1 MTLYEMKQELLSGK
15 TIFDL
20 PLRVVY
26 YARVS
31 TEKEEQINSL
41 ENQVSFF
48 ENYIRKNVNWTFIR
62 GYVDEGISGTT
73 SLKREQFMQ
82 MIEDSKKDEFDL
94 IVAKEV
100 SRFSRDTIDSLYY
113 TRKLLEYDVCVYFLS
128 DNIITASNDGELRLT
143 IMSSMAQ
150 DEVRKISERTKFGF
164 KRAIEKGTVLGTNN
178 IWGYK
183 KEKGKLVIDEMEA
196 PLIRTIFNTY
206 ANNQKIGLKKLSI
219 ELAKQGYYNRNGNVI
234 HQNTLKKIIQ
244 NPKYKGYYTG
254 GLSTVVDYRTKKRN
268 FYEKQEWKV
277 FKDYEKVPP
286 IVSEELWDK
295 ANQKLLS
302 RSKSAKMYQK
312 HQTTYPLS
320 GKLYCKKHN
329 CGFVRKIRHYKN
341 KEDVIYWYCGD
352 FHKKGK
358 KNCVPACFK
367 EEDLYNILLIVFK
380 KYEIYKEEIAEEL
393 MSFYLELS
401 KEEENIEKEEKI
413 INEIKVLENKKD
425 KLLDLALDGFLSK
438 EELLV
443 KKISIEKE
451 ISSLNLK
458 LKEIEDKKNQ
468 VSNSKQSFKQ
478 YSKNLKENI
487 LKELVITKDNL
498 ETYIGEL
505 LDKIIVKKL
514 ETAKENIKNA
524 ENLENEKY
532 NVENSNDNKIKS
544 EVSLKIIL
552 AGNNIIKYGIP
563 VKLRQVSQ
571 IKKNKVADLK
581 NLPLCH
587 SHAHGNHLF
596 STTTSFFE
604 KAIHIK
610 CNSR

>member
-1 MTLYEMKQELLSGK
+1 MTLYEMKQELLFGK

-48 ENYIRKNVNWTFIR
+48 ENYIRKNANWTFIR

-82 MIEDSKKDEFDL
+82 MIDNSQKDEFDL

-196 PLIRTIFNTY
+196 PLIRTIFETY

-219 ELAKQGYYNRNGNVI
+219 LLAEQGYYNRNGNMI
-234 HQNTLKKIIQ
+234 HQNTLKEIIQ

-268 FYEKQEWKV
+268 FYDKQEWKV
-277 FKDYEKVPP
+277 FKDYERVPP

-312 HQTTYPLS
+312 HQTIYPLS
-320 GKLYCKKHN
+320 GKLYCKKHK

-341 KEDVIYWYCGD
+341 KEDVIYWYCGE

-401 KEEENIEKEEKI
+401 KEEENIEKEKKI
-413 INEIKVLENKKD
+413 INEIKVLKNKKD

-438 EELLV
+438 EELQI
-443 KKISIEKE
+443 KKVSIEKE

-458 LKEIEDKKNQ
+458 LREIEDKKNQ

-478 YSKNLKENI
+478 YSKTLKENI

-505 LDKIIVKKL
+505 LDKIIVEEL
-514 ETAKENIKNA
+514 EQETQV
-524 ENLENEKY
+524 Y
-532 NVENSNDNKIKS
+532 
-544 EVSLKIIL
+544 LKIIL

-587 SHAHGNHLF
+587 SHAHGNYLF
-596 STTTSFFE
+596 TTTTCFLKKF
-604 KAIHIK
+604 IHIK
-610 CNSR
+610 SNSRQIS

>member
-1 MTLYEMKQELLSGK
+1 
-15 TIFDL
+15 
-20 PLRVVY
+20 
-26 YARVS
+26 
-31 TEKEEQINSL
+31 
-41 ENQVSFF
+41 
-48 ENYIRKNVNWTFIR
+48 
-62 GYVDEGISGTT
+62 
-73 SLKREQFMQ
+73 MQ

-100 SRFSRDTIDSLYY
+100 SRFSRDTIDSLFY
-113 TRKLLEYDVCVYFLS
+113 TRKLLDYNVCVYFLS

-196 PLIRTIFNTY
+196 PLIRTIFDTY

-268 FYEKQEWKV
+268 FYDKKEWKV
-277 FKDYEKVPP
+277 SKDYEKVPP
-286 IVSEELWDK
+286 IVSEELWEK

-312 HQTTYPLS
+312 HQTIYPLS
-320 GKLYCKKHN
+320 GKLYCKKHK

-341 KEDVIYWYCGD
+341 KEDVIYWYCRD

-380 KYEIYKEEIAEEL
+380 KYEIYKEEIAEDL
-393 MSFYLELS
+393 MSFYIEFS

-425 KLLDLALDGFLSK
+425 KLLDLTLDGFLSK
-438 EELLV
+438 KESQL
-443 KKISIEKE
+443 KKVSIEKE
-451 ISSLNLK
+451 ISNLNVK
-458 LKEIEDKKNQ
+458 LKEIEDKKKQ
-468 VSNSKQSFKQ
+468 VGTCKQPFKQ
-478 YSKNLKENI
+478 YSKKLKEYV

-498 ETYIGEL
+498 ETFIEEL
-505 LDKIIVKKL
+505 LDKIIV
-514 ETAKENIKNA
+514 
-524 ENLENEKY
+524 ENLEQETVNTKNIQNIDQIENSEKIENEEY
-532 NVENSNDNKIKS
+532 NVENNTDNKT
-544 EVSLKIIL
+544 ETQMYLKIIL
-552 AGNNIIKYGIP
+552 AGNNITKYRIP
-563 VKLRQVSQ
+563 
-571 IKKNKVADLK
+571 I
-581 NLPLCH
+581 
-587 SHAHGNHLF
+587 
-596 STTTSFFE
+596 
-604 KAIHIK
+604 
-610 CNSR
+610 

>member
-1 MTLYEMKQELLSGK
+1 MTLYEMKQELLFGK

-48 ENYIRKNVNWTFIR
+48 ENYIRKNANWTFIR

-82 MIEDSKKDEFDL
+82 MIDNSQKDEFDL

-183 KEKGKLVIDEMEA
+183 KEKGKLVIDEVEA

-206 ANNQKIGLKKLSI
+206 VNNQKIGLKKLSI
-219 ELAKQGYYNRNGNVI
+219 LLAEQGYYNRNGNMI

-268 FYEKQEWKV
+268 FYDKQEWKV

-320 GKLYCKKHN
+320 GKLYCKKHK

-367 EEDLYNILLIVFK
+367 EEDLYNILLIIFK

-401 KEEENIEKEEKI
+401 KEEENIEKEKKI
-413 INEIKVLENKKD
+413 INEIKVLKNKKD

-438 EELLV
+438 EELQI
-443 KKISIEKE
+443 KKVSIEKE
-451 ISSLNLK
+451 ISSLNVK

-478 YSKNLKENI
+478 YSKKLKENI

-498 ETYIGEL
+498 ETYIEEL
-505 LDKIIVKKL
+505 LDKIIIEEL
-514 ETAKENIKNA
+514 ETVKENTKSA
-524 ENLENEKY
+524 ETLENKKY
-532 NVENSNDNKIKS
+532 NVDNKVKS

-563 VKLRQVSQ
+563 VKLRQISRL
-571 IKKNKVADLK
+571 KENKVADLK

-587 SHAHGNHLF
+587 SHAHGYHLF
-596 STTTSFFE
+596 SDYNKLF
-604 KAIHIK
+604 
-610 CNSR
+610 

>member
-48 ENYIRKNVNWTFIR
+48 ENYIRKNANWTFIR

-82 MIEDSKKDEFDL
+82 MIDNSQKDEFDL

-100 SRFSRDTIDSLYY
+100 SRFSRDTIDSLFY

-164 KRAIEKGTVLGTNN
+164 KRAVEKGTVLGTNN

-268 FYEKQEWKV
+268 FYKKQEWKV

-302 RSKSAKMYQK
+302 RSKLAKMYQK
-312 HQTTYPLS
+312 HQTIYPLS
-320 GKLYCKKHN
+320 GKLYCKKHK
-329 CGFVRKIRHYKN
+329 CGFVRKIRHYKD
-341 KEDVIYWYCGD
+341 KEDVVYWYCGD

-367 EEDLYNILLIVFK
+367 EEDLYSILLIVFK

-401 KEEENIEKEEKI
+401 KEGENIEKEKKI
-413 INEIKVLENKKD
+413 INEIKFLKNKKD

-438 EELLV
+438 EELQI
-443 KKISIEKE
+443 KKVSIEKE

-478 YSKNLKENI
+478 YSKKLKENI

-498 ETYIGEL
+498 ETYIEEL
-505 LDKIIVKKL
+505 LDKIIIEEL
-514 ETAKENIKNA
+514 ETVKENTKSA
-524 ENLENEKY
+524 ETLENKKY
-532 NVENSNDNKIKS
+532 TVDNKVKS

-563 VKLRQVSQ
+563 VKLRQISQ
-571 IKKNKVADLK
+571 IKKSKVADLK

-587 SHAHGNHLF
+587 SHTH
-596 STTTSFFE
+596 
-604 KAIHIK
+604 
-610 CNSR
+610 R

>member
-48 ENYIRKNVNWTFIR
+48 ENYIRKNANWTFIR

-82 MIEDSKKDEFDL
+82 MIDNSQKDEFDL

-100 SRFSRDTIDSLYY
+100 SRFSRDTIDSLFY

-164 KRAIEKGTVLGTNN
+164 KRAVEKGTVLGTNN

-268 FYEKQEWKV
+268 FYKKQEWKV

-302 RSKSAKMYQK
+302 RSKLAKMYQK
-312 HQTTYPLS
+312 HQTIYPLS
-320 GKLYCKKHN
+320 GKLYCKKHK
-329 CGFVRKIRHYKN
+329 CGFVRKIRHYKD
-341 KEDVIYWYCGD
+341 KEDVVYWYCGD

-367 EEDLYNILLIVFK
+367 EEDLYSILLIVFK

-401 KEEENIEKEEKI
+401 KEGENIEKEKKI
-413 INEIKVLENKKD
+413 INEIKFLKNKKD

-438 EELLV
+438 EELQI
-443 KKISIEKE
+443 KKVSIEKE
-451 ISSLNLK
+451 ISSLNVK

-478 YSKNLKENI
+478 YSKKLKENI

-498 ETYIGEL
+498 ETYIEEL
-505 LDKIIVKKL
+505 LDKIIIEEL
-514 ETAKENIKNA
+514 ETVKENTKNA
-524 ENLENEKY
+524 ETLENKKY
-532 NVENSNDNKIKS
+532 NVDNKVKS

-563 VKLRQVSQ
+563 VKLRQISQ
-571 IKKNKVADLK
+571 IKKSKVADLK

-587 SHAHGNHLF
+587 SHTH
-596 STTTSFFE
+596 
-604 KAIHIK
+604 
-610 CNSR
+610 R